1 MQSKV
6 IKSIFA
12 LWSLEVACILSYGVL
27 TLLVTWMLHKMHLEK
42 IEKAT
47 DSGADHE
54 ELIGQ
59 LVKLSRLLKWFALL
73 GALLSS
79 LQWIGVAFS
88 FSMGRYFA
96 ELCAGMDSSSPTYRD
111 MQSYIFDPSTCVQVF
126 MIALNFDESVSLF

>member
-27 TLLVTWMLHKMHLEK
+27 TSLVTLMLYKMHLKK

-54 ELIGQ
+54 ELVGQ

-88 FSMGRYFA
+88 FSMGRYFN
-96 ELCAGMDSSSPTYRD
+96 ELCAGMDHSSPTYRD